1 MKLKTAILSLLLIVL
16 ASMLAT
22 HYYAHYKNRALIF
35 KYVSDSVSGVMIQ
48 VEDHVVS
55 ELEKKTPSNIQK
67 ILDKTRATH
76 RFISSI
82 SYTQD
87 GNTIKYSS
95 DRTLKGSIIRDGYI
109 SVDRP
114 IYDELLKGNV
124 LFHYTL
130 NYFDDG
136 TPKKAHILLHID
148 KNYLFKTIDDA
159 TRDNTREVFAF
170 QFVVLTLLLL
180 LGLHLFA
187 KPIYDILDT
196 AEMKNTEY
204 KKFFIQDFTLLQ
216 TTLVNS
222 FKTLI
227 SQKEELTQT
236 LEQTNYL
243 DEILRTVADVN
254 QLLISSKSIDELL
267 QKSCDRLSEFRH
279 YKLAWI
285 GFEEDGY
292 IKVAYKSFDWNGY
305 LDEDLKISLNPAD
318 YTSKGPSAR
327 SILENKTVVTDLRND
342 PEFEPWAEKAEKSG
356 FRFSIALPLKQ
367 DMYSKPFGTMGV
379 YTDREDGFDKKE
391 VLMLEELAGDIGF
404 AVNSF
409 RQNEAFK
416 SHLIHDSLTGLTN
429 RIILFDEL
437 EKHKE
442 PKVAIVNIDRLKDIN
457 EVYGFNAGD
466 SIIKTYAGWLAERI
480 KELEGSTLYKLSGGE
495 YAILFD
501 EHTDEEKIFRFI
513 DKLIADTDDR
523 NFTYEDIEIFITITV
538 GYAKSASKPV
548 EYAEIA
554 LKKAKAKNRHFESFD
569 MSMQMLEEQKNNIIW
584 HKTIK
589 SAIKEDKITPYFQP
603 IVNNKTGEIEKYEA
617 LMRLHTPDGKVV
629 TPYAFLEISK
639 KMRLYPE
646 LTKIML
652 RKTLSTFSKTTLPV
666 SINLSFD
673 DISEKETE
681 KFLYEVISD
690 YMIGDRVV
698 FELLE
703 SEGINS
709 YDEVKAFIEKFRS
722 LGCSFAIDDFGSG
735 YSNFDHILKLNIDTL
750 KIDGSLI
757 RNLPYDRNAQII
769 VGSIQNFAREMGI
782 KTVAEFV
789 CDEDVFMHVKSMGI
803 DFSQGYYFYEPSPH
817 LVL

>member
-1 MKLKTAILSLLLIVL
+1 MKLKTAIFAVLLIVL
-16 ASMLAT
+16 TSMLAT

-35 KYVSDSVSGVMIQ
+35 KYVSDSVGGVMIQ

-82 SYTQD
+82 SYTED

-114 IYDELLKGNV
+114 IYDELLKENA
-124 LFHYTL
+124 LFCYTL

-136 TPKKAHILLHID
+136 TPKKAYILLHID
-148 KNYLFKTIDDA
+148 KDYLFKTIEDA

-267 QKSCDRLSEFRH
+267 QKSCDRLSEFGH
-279 YKLAWI
+279 YKLVWI

-292 IKVAYKSFDWNGY
+292 INVAYKSFDWSGY
-305 LDEDLKISLNPAD
+305 LDEGFRISLDPAD
-318 YTSKGPSAR
+318 LTSKGPSAN
-327 SILENKTVVTDLRND
+327 SIIENRTVITDIYD
-342 PEFEPWAEKAEKSG
+342 PNFKPWFEKAKKAG
-356 FRFSIALPLKQ
+356 FRFVIAMPLRK
-367 DMYSKPFGTMGV
+367 DMHSKPFGALTV

-391 VLMLEELAGDIGF
+391 ILMLEELAGDIGF
-404 AVNSF
+404 AINSF

-437 EKHKE
+437 PKYKE
-442 PKVAIVNIDRLKDIN
+442 PKVAIVNIDRLEDIN

-466 SIIKTYAGWLAERI
+466 SIIKMYAGWLAEQT
-480 KELEGSTLYKLSGGE
+480 KEVEGSKLYKLSGGE

-501 EHTDEEKIFRFI
+501 ENTDEEKIFQFI
-513 DKLIADTDDR
+513 EKLIADTDDR
-523 NFTYEDIEIFITITV
+523 SFIYEEIEIFITITV
-538 GYAKSASKPV
+538 GYAKSASKPI

-554 LKKAKAKNRHFESFD
+554 LKKAKSKNRHFESFD
-569 MSMQMLEEQKNNIIW
+569 TSMQMLEEQKNNIIW

-589 SAIKEDKITPYFQP
+589 TAIKEDKIVPYFQP

-617 LMRLHTPDGKVV
+617 LMRLHTLEGKVV

-646 LTKIML
+646 LTKIMVN
-652 RKTLSTFSKTTLPV
+652 KTIDVFKTSDLPV

-673 DISEKETE
+673 DIIEQDIQEFLFEKISNTKMGE
-681 KFLYEVISD
+681 KI
-690 YMIGDRVV
+690 I
-698 FELLE
+698 FEILE
-703 SEGINS
+703 SEGIKS
-709 YDEVKAFIEKFRS
+709 YDEVKSFINTFRS

-769 VGSIQNFAREMGI
+769 VASIQNFAREMGI

-803 DFSQGYYFYEPSPH
+803 DSSQGYYFYEPSPN
-817 LVL
+817 LIL

>member
-1 MKLKTAILSLLLIVL
+1 MKLKTVIFGALLVVL

-55 ELEKKTPSNIQK
+55 ELEKNTPSNIQK

-82 SYTQD
+82 SYTED

-95 DRTLKGSIIRDGYI
+95 DRTLRGSIIRDGYI

-114 IYDELLKGNV
+114 IYDELLKENT

-130 NYFDDG
+130 NYFG
-136 TPKKAHILLHID
+136 NGVPKKAHILLHID

-170 QFVVLTLLLL
+170 QFVVLTVLLLI
-180 LGLHLFA
+180 GVRLFA

-204 KKFFIQDFTLLQ
+204 KKFFIHDFTLLQ

-227 SQKEELTQT
+227 RQKEELTRT
-236 LEQTNYL
+236 LAQTNYL
-243 DEILRTVADVN
+243 DDILRTVADVN
-254 QLLISSKSIDELL
+254 QLLISSKSVEELL

-285 GFEEDGY
+285 GFADESH
-292 IKVAYKSFDWNGY
+292 INVAYKSFDWSEY
-305 LDEDLKISLNPAD
+305 LSEGFKVSLDHKDA
-318 YTSKGPSAR
+318 TSKGPTATSF
-327 SILENKTVVTDLRND
+327 LENRVVVVDIEKDDNFR
-342 PEFEPWAEKAEKSG
+342 PWRERAQKAG
-356 FRFSIALPLKQ
+356 FKYIIALPLKK
-367 DMYSKPFGTMGV
+367 DLHSKPFGVLAV
-379 YTDREDGFDKKE
+379 YTDTENGFDKKE

-404 AVNSF
+404 AINSF

-416 SHLIHDSLTGLTN
+416 SHLIHDSLTGLAN
-429 RIILFDEL
+429 RVILFDEL
-437 EKHKE
+437 AEHKE

-466 SIIKTYAGWLAERI
+466 SIIKIYAGWL
-480 KELEGSTLYKLSGGE
+480 LEQTKSVDGSKLYKLSGGE

-501 EHTDEEKIFRFI
+501 EHTDETRIFQFI

-523 NFTYEDIEIFITITV
+523 SFIYEDIEIFIAITV
-538 GYAKSASKPV
+538 GYAKSASKPI

-569 MSMQMLEEQKNNIIW
+569 ASMQMLEEQKNNIIW

-589 SAIKEDKITPYFQP
+589 TAIKEDKIAPYFQP
-603 IVNNKTGEIEKYEA
+603 IVNNKTGKIEKYEA

-673 DISEKETE
+673 DISEKETRE
-681 KFLYEVISD
+681 FLYEAISE
-690 YMIGDRVV
+690 YMIGDRIV

-709 YDEVKAFIEKFRS
+709 YEEVKAFIEKFRS

-803 DFSQGYYFYEPSPH
+803 DSSQGYYFYEPSPT
-817 LVL
+817 LIL